1 MTSKSVA
8 QIRAEW
14 QAIEAHRPGGLLPNV
29 VDFLRRLAQ
38 VPLGRLTRRDAKA
51 VEIIDVLHEAVK
63 GYHAEM
69 GVLLARLD
77 ELDPPAPGDGVPG
90 RLDVEVAD
98 RVAARQTRADA

>member
-38 VPLGRLTRRDAKA
+38 LPLGRLTRRDEKA

-77 ELDPPAPGDGVPG
+77 ELDPPEDQPAGLP
-90 RLDVEVAD
+90 DVEVAD

>member
-14 QAIEAHRPGGLLPNV
+14 QAIESHRPGGLLPNV

-38 VPLGRLTRRDAKA
+38 LPLGRLTRRDEKA
-51 VEIIDVLHEAVK
+51 VEIIDVLHETVK

-77 ELDPPAPGDGVPG
+77 ELDPPDDQPADRP
-90 RLDVEVAD
+90 DVEVAD
-98 RVAARQTRADA
+98 RVAARQMRADA